1 MVKNRLKEVLS
12 EKGDTI
18 NGLSKRYEFSQ
29 RTLNRQ
35 VVDYISQDKEIEP
48 K

>member
-1 MVKNRLKEVLS
+1 MVKNRLKEVLNV
-12 EKGDTI
+12 KGDTI
-18 NGLSKRYEFSQ
+18 NGLSKRYEFPQ

-35 VVDYISQDKEIEP
+35 VIDYISQDKEVEP